1 MLINNRMTRVLLAL
15 VSTVLLACQPTPD
28 VKPVKMSSP
37 EHTLQLYQLAV
48 ETKDLA
54 ALKEIYV
61 GLDDFYFGE
70 NEIESAAYTI
80 ISRTVYAND
89 LVVEGF
95 PVEDDVPIWAKAG
108 NVELLVEHTIAGRPA
123 RFSYVFQQ
131 IDGWWYMVSHFSVED
146 EGGIEGEYPVEYRD
160 TAESADHDVEETR
173 AKAIVGVEDSV
184 ETL

>member
-1 MLINNRMTRVLLAL
+1 MAL

-48 ETKDLA
+48 ETRDLA

-70 NEIESAAYTI
+70 NDAESAAYTI
-80 ISRTVYAND
+80 ISRNVYAND
-89 LVVEGF
+89 LVVEGLN
-95 PVEDDVPIWAKAG
+95 PEDETPIWAKAG

-131 IDGWWYMVSHFSVED
+131 IDGWWFMVSHFAVED
-146 EGGIEGEYPVEYRD
+146 EGGMDGEQPVENSD
-160 TAESADHDVEETR
+160 L
-173 AKAIVGVEDSV
+173 VEDVSQDMKDTKEV
-184 ETL
+184 KEAQAEATVSKEGVAETP